1 MGMILVR
8 NGRRS
13 NLVRDDKTNIWS
25 IVDRSTNRI
34 VTSGEESL
42 VKKLYLKYE
51 AYQLNIVR

>member
-34 VTSGEESL
+34 VISGEESL